1 VSHLRTVVLQSNHL
15 ISMARVGRREPL
27 HSLVAKDIDTM
38 YRNKRETRK
47 DKRNALEGAI
57 CEAVYQAGT
66 LTISQIAGRV
76 GRSKS
81 PALRAVIADLCN
93 DGRLVGKKVE
103 DRTLGVW
110 YFTVSHWWSISR
122 ACQTSFDGATWERVG

>member
-1 VSHLRTVVLQSNHL
+1 MLQSNHL
-15 ISMARVGRREPL
+15 ISMARVGRQKSPY
-27 HSLVAKDIDTM
+27 SLVKRDIDTM
-38 YRNKRETRK
+38 YRNKRESRK
-47 DKRNALEGAI
+47 DKRNALESAI

-93 DGRLVGKKVE
+93 DGRLVGKKIE
-103 DRTLGVW
+103 DRSLGIW
-110 YFTVSHWWSISR
+110 YFTVSHWWSVSR
-122 ACQTSFDGATWERVG
+122 ACQTSFDDDVWEKVG